1 MMYMKKFHE
10 NSAPI
15 LSNHN
20 DVSDSLSKKK
30 PDFGAHL
37 KLKFSNLGI
46 FNILNGPIKKSSI
59 VTHLNS
65 RFTKF

>member
-1 MMYMKKFHE
+1 MEKFLE

-15 LSNHN
+15 LSNPN
-20 DVSDSLSKKK
+20 DASDSLSKKI
-30 PDFGAHL
+30 PDYGAHL
-37 KLKFSNLGI
+37 KFIFSSLGV
-46 FNILNGPIKKSSI
+46 FNISNGPIKKSSI